1 VRPPDALEALAEVA
15 AAFTVLGV
23 RWYVGGSVASSA
35 RGIARASLDVDVVA
49 DLRPEHVAP
58 LAEKLRQTCYVSE
71 DAIRDAIRRRTG
83 FNVVHLQTALK
94 IDVFLPQDR
103 AFDREALERAVL
115 EPLDPEGSGPAYP
128 VASSEDVVL
137 AKLEWFRAGGEVS
150 ERQWGD
156 LLGVLRIS
164 GPTIDREYLDRMAA
178 SLGLSDL
185 LERALEEAKR
195 SLPA

>member
-1 VRPPDALEALAEVA
+1 MRTPDALEALAEVA
-15 AAFTVLGV
+15 AAFTALGV

-35 RGIARASLDVDVVA
+35 RGVARASLDVDVVA
-49 DLRPEHVAP
+49 DLRPAHAGP
-58 LAEKLRQTCYVSE
+58 LATRLRQTCYMSE
-71 DAIRDAIRRRTG
+71 DAVRDAIRERRS
-83 FNVVHLQTALK
+83 FNIVHLPTALK
-94 IDVFLPQDR
+94 IDVFIPQERTFDR
-103 AFDREALERAVL
+103 AALERAVPL
-115 EPLDPEGSGPAYP
+115 PLDPEGSGPEYP

-164 GPTIDREYLDRMAA
+164 GPTVDRSYLERMAA

-185 LERALEEAKR
+185 LERAFTEAR
-195 SLPA
+195 SSP